1 MNEILFMIGAM
12 PVHTG
17 EALIGFGA
25 LALILLVVIAIVI
38 ARSGRRGLELAHGA
52 GAPRRRA

>member
-1 MNEILFMIGAM
+1 MNEILFMIGTM

-25 LALILLVVIAIVI
+25 LALLLLLVIAIGV
-38 ARSGRRGLELAHGA
+38 ARSGRRGLELAQTQA
-52 GAPRRRA
+52 VRAAT